1 MSASTVNEQPVPVL
15 VDFPDDHRGRPFPT
29 WAMIRT
35 RIMELRKR
43 RGLMVALVA
52 VNIGIPVLYLSIR
65 IIMHVVAPKS
75 YGPAGG
81 YDSFTNLVAG
91 VMFVFGFIVAATLG
105 CTAGSV
111 DLTEGVFRH
120 SVVTGRSR
128 VALYLARIPAGLAIL
143 VPIVLTGFVIVCA
156 VCVFAAPTTLNYQGV
171 TVPVGLSHT
180 QFVSWAEQN
189 SQTVD
194 CQFPY
199 RDPGLS
205 QL

>member
-1 MSASTVNEQPVPVL
+1 MSASTVNEQPVPVQ

-91 VMFVFGFIVAATLG
+91 VMFVFGQRSQANQSTLKANQSTTVA
-105 CTAGSV
+105 
-111 DLTEGVFRH
+111 R
-120 SVVTGRSR
+120 
-128 VALYLARIPAGLAIL
+128 
-143 VPIVLTGFVIVCA
+143 
-156 VCVFAAPTTLNYQGV
+156 
-171 TVPVGLSHT
+171 LSHT
-180 QFVSWAEQN
+180 HAASCELN
-189 SQTVD
+189 SFTRAATRQ
-194 CQFPY
+194 CRCPA
-199 RDPGLS
+199 
-205 QL
+205 